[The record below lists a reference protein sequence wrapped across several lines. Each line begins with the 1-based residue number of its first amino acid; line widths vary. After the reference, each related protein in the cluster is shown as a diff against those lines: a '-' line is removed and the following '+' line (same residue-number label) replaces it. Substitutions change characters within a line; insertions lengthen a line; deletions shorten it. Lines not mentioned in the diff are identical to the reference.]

1 MNPETKKS
9 SVVRRIL
16 AQFYL
21 DMTKY
26 LLVLLFAFGL
36 FDKSMQGTVGKP
48 LLIILTLAALMSA
61 AARAQYNIDR
71 IDEEEKDDVAPSH
84 PDAN

>member
-1 MNPETKKS
+1 MNPGTKKS

-36 FDKSMQGTVGKP
+36 FDKSMQGTVGKS
-48 LLIILTLAALMSA
+48 LLIILTLAALVSA
-61 AARAQYNIDR
+61 AARAQYNVDR
-71 IDEEEKDDVAPSH
+71 IDEQENDDT
-84 PDAN
+84 

>member
-1 MNPETKKS
+1 MNPGTKKS
-9 SVVRRIL
+9 FVVRKIL

-71 IDEEEKDDVAPSH
+71 IDEQEKDGT
-84 PDAN
+84 

>member
-1 MNPETKKS
+1 MNHKTKKS

-36 FDKSMQGTVGKP
+36 FDKSLQGTVARP
-48 LLIILTLAALMSA
+48 LFIILTLAALMSA
-61 AARAQYNIDR
+61 AARGQYNVDR
-71 IDEEEKDDVAPSH
+71 IDEQEKDGP
-84 PDAN
+84 

>member
-21 DMTKY
+21 DMTKN

-36 FDKSMQGTVGKP
+36 FDKSVQSTVGKP
-48 LLIILTLAALMSA
+48 LLMILALAVLMSA
-61 AARAQYNIDR
+61 AARAQYNVDR
-71 IDEEEKDDVAPSH
+71 IDEQGKDGT
-84 PDAN
+84 